1 MLQQC
6 CSRMNNRQKIG
17 RRSLPTEILV
27 TEVCDTGHGAD
38 TGAPVSQYSDFGV
51 NHVGEPT
58 GQLPTGLWNE
68 LQRIG
73 CSRTY
78 STGSPLFV
86 EEAPAD
92 GVYLIEKGAI
102 EIQLSSPY
110 SEGLSRSGP
119 GALLGLSEVMTGETH
134 KFKAVAIEDC
144 IVCFVGRHDF
154 LEFLRQNQVCC
165 MQVVHLLSHDLHT
178 IYQHLQSEPRAMRS
192 GRKGKNGSPPSSRQ
206 KAV

>member
-1 MLQQC
+1 VIQVTAQTLGLRYP
-6 CSRMNNRQKIG
+6 S
-17 RRSLPTEILV
+17 IL
-27 TEVCDTGHGAD
+27 
-38 TGAPVSQYSDFGV
+38 SFRV
-51 NHVGEPT
+51 NYVGEPA

-78 STGSPLFV
+78 STGSPLFM

-102 EIQLSSPY
+102 EIQLSSPL
-110 SEGLSRSGP
+110 SEHLSEYGR
-119 GALLGLSEVMTGETH
+119 GALLGLSEVMSGETH

-144 IVCFVGRHDF
+144 VVCFVARHEF

-165 MQVVHLLSHDLHT
+165 MQVVHLLSQDLHT
-178 IYQHLQSEPRAMRS
+178 IYQHLQSEPRAVGR
-192 GRKGKNGSPPSSRQ
+192 GRKGKHGSSPAPSR
-206 KAV
+206 KAI

>member
-1 MLQQC
+1 
-6 CSRMNNRQKIG
+6 
-17 RRSLPTEILV
+17 
-27 TEVCDTGHGAD
+27 
-38 TGAPVSQYSDFGV
+38 V
-51 NHVGEPT
+51 NYVGEPA

-78 STGSPLFV
+78 STGSPLFA

-102 EIQLSSPY
+102 EIQLSSPI
-110 SEGLSRSGP
+110 SEGLSEYGP

-144 IVCFVGRHDF
+144 VVCFVGRHEF
-154 LEFLRQNQVCC
+154 LEFLRQNQACC
-165 MQVVHLLSHDLHT
+165 MQVVHLLSQDLHG
-178 IYQHLQSEPRAMRS
+178 IYQHLQSEPRAIRR
-192 GRKGKNGSPPSSRQ
+192 GRKGKHGSSPAFSR
-206 KAV
+206 KAI

>member
-1 MLQQC
+1 
-6 CSRMNNRQKIG
+6 
-17 RRSLPTEILV
+17 
-27 TEVCDTGHGAD
+27 
-38 TGAPVSQYSDFGV
+38 V
-51 NHVGEPT
+51 NYVGEPA
-58 GQLPTGLWNE
+58 GQLPTGLWDE

-78 STGSPLFV
+78 STGSPLFA

-102 EIQLSSPY
+102 QIQLSSLI
-110 SEGLSRSGP
+110 SEGLSEYGP

-134 KFKAVAIEDC
+134 KFEAVAIEDC
-144 IVCFVGRHDF
+144 VICFVGRHDF

-165 MQVVHLLSHDLHT
+165 MQVVHLLSQDLHT
-178 IYQHLQSEPRAMRS
+178 IYQHLQSEPRAIRR
-192 GRKGKNGSPPSSRQ
+192 GRKGKHGSSPAFSK

>member
-1 MLQQC
+1 VIQVTAQTLGLRYP
-6 CSRMNNRQKIG
+6 S
-17 RRSLPTEILV
+17 IL
-27 TEVCDTGHGAD
+27 
-38 TGAPVSQYSDFGV
+38 SFGV
-51 NHVGEPT
+51 NYVGEPA

-78 STGSPLFV
+78 STGSPLFM

-102 EIQLSSPY
+102 EIQLSSPL
-110 SEGLSRSGP
+110 SEHLSEYGR
-119 GALLGLSEVMTGETH
+119 GALLGLSEVMSGETH

-144 IVCFVGRHDF
+144 VVCFVARHEF

-165 MQVVHLLSHDLHT
+165 MQVVHLLSQDLHT
-178 IYQHLQSEPRAMRS
+178 IYQHLQSEPRAVGR
-192 GRKGKNGSPPSSRQ
+192 GRKGKHGSSPAPSR
-206 KAV
+206 KAI

>member
-1 MLQQC
+1 
-6 CSRMNNRQKIG
+6 MN
-17 RRSLPTEILV
+17 
-27 TEVCDTGHGAD
+27 
-38 TGAPVSQYSDFGV
+38 Y
-51 NHVGEPT
+51 VGEPA
-58 GQLPTGLWNE
+58 GQLPTGVWNE

-86 EEAPAD
+86 EGAPGD

-102 EIQLSSPY
+102 EIQTSSPL
-110 SEGLSRSGP
+110 SERLSEYGR

-144 IVCFVGRHDF
+144 VVYFVGRHDF
-154 LEFLRQNQVCC
+154 LEFLRQNQACC
-165 MQVVHLLSHDLHT
+165 MQVVHLLSQDLHT
-178 IYQHLQSEPRAMRS
+178 IYQHLQSEPRAMRR
-192 GRKGKNGSPPSSRQ
+192 GRKGEHGNPPDSSQ